1 MGIRLELETCVG
13 RSFNHKKKVA
23 PKKTI
28 SIRVSV
34 EEHAEMKNIS
44 ANRDVSIQALI
55 YPLIKEWLDSVNP
68 VDKEPPEDT
77 EPEESK

>member
-1 MGIRLELETCVG
+1 MSEKV
-13 RSFNHKKKVA
+13 KVA

-34 EEHAEMKNIS
+34 EEHLELKNVS
-44 ANRDVSIQALI
+44 VNRDESLQSML
-55 YPLIKEWLDSVNP
+55 YPLIKEWLRNVPDA
-68 VDKEPPEDT
+68 DKMTPEE

>member
-1 MGIRLELETCVG
+1 MKGVFQMSEKV
-13 RSFNHKKKVA
+13 KVA

-34 EEHAEMKNIS
+34 EEHLELKNVS
-44 ANRDVSIQALI
+44 VNRDESLQSML
-55 YPLIKEWLDSVNP
+55 YPLIKEWLRNVPDA
-68 VDKEPPEDT
+68 DKMTPEE